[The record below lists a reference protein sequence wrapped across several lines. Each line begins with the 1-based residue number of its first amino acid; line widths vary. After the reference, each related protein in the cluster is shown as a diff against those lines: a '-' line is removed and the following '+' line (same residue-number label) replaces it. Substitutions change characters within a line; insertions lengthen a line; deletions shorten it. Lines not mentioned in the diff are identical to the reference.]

1 MARSDRGSRAAG
13 MGWFRWVA
21 EGAKGKKSTVSRRV
35 RQANS
40 VPAGSPASRS
50 ARVSVRRLVGVVTAG
65 PRQVVTIE
73 HTDGTAAHIVLVTL
87 DHLVGLAR
95 ESVRARV
102 TQDSEADADDPALVT
117 VVAEKHPAR
126 CMTAPERRPRE
137 ERGVREC
144 ASDETAGLALRA
156 AAAQA
161 VLQLVEDSHGGS
173 KGDSKGIRAVRP
185 SFS

>member
-40 VPAGSPASRS
+40 VPLVSRS
-50 ARVSVRRLVGVVTAG
+50 NVHASVRRLVGVVTAG

-73 HTDGTAAHIVLVTL
+73 HTDGAAAHIVLVTL

-102 TQDSEADADDPALVT
+102 PQDSETDADDPALVT
-117 VVAEKHPAR
+117 VVVEEHPAR
-126 CMTAPERRPRE
+126 CMTAPERRPGE
-137 ERGVREC
+137 ERRVREGLG
-144 ASDETAGLALRA
+144 DEAPGLGLGATAT
-156 AAAQA
+156 QA
-161 VLQLVEDSHGGS
+161 VLELVEDSHGGS
-173 KGDSKGIRAVRP
+173 KGDSKGIRAVRS